1 MSDLVESETSFGANA
16 WLVDDM
22 YEQYRQDPE
31 SVSESWR
38 KFFTNY
44 RPGGANLARPATPEV
59 RPDTPPPG
67 MEGEEVPPPA
77 STAAPVTVAPAATP
91 PERPAVTVPE
101 REQTTPLRRPVSS
114 PT

>member
-38 KFFTNY
+38 KRNCGT
-44 RPGGANLARPATPEV
+44 PAPI
-59 RPDTPPPG
+59 R
-67 MEGEEVPPPA
+67 
-77 STAAPVTVAPAATP
+77 
-91 PERPAVTVPE
+91 
-101 REQTTPLRRPVSS
+101 S
-114 PT
+114 P